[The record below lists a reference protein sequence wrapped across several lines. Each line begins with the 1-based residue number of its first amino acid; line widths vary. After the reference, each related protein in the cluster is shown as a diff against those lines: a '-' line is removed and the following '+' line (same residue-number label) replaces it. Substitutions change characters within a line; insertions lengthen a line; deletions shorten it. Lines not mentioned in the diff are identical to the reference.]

1 MPEHLVEFY
10 PYCRVCENAG
20 KAETEHPCCECLEN
34 PVNQDSHRPLYFKK
48 SRKSSRRKHLSN

>member
-48 SRKSSRRKHLSN
+48 AEKARGENT